1 MIPMD
6 RRTFLQLLGSSA
18 VSTMLPTSIAR
29 ALAIPANYRTGS
41 IQDIEHI
48 VILMQENRS
57 FDHYFGTLRG
67 VRGFGDP
74 HAVNLPSG
82 KAVWYQ
88 PDGGNYVLPFHPTAD
103 HLGLQ
108 FLEDLAHDWSNTYA
122 AWNHGHYDQWV
133 PNKGTTTM
141 AYLTRDDIPFH
152 YALADAFTICD
163 AYHCSL
169 MGPTDPNRYYMWTG
183 WVGNDGSG
191 GGPVVDDAEAGYGWS
206 TYPERLEKAG
216 VSWKIYQDIGTG
228 LDANGYWGWTDDA
241 YIGNYGDTSLLYFNQ
256 YRNATPGSPL
266 YEKARTGTNIALSG
280 TPFDILRSD
289 VLGNRLPQVSWI
301 VAPEAYSEHPNWPA
315 NYGAWYVS
323 QVLDTLTSNPEV
335 WSKTALLITY
345 DENDGFFDHMVPPC
359 APPSTSQ
366 GQSTVSTVNE
376 IFPGNA
382 NYPGGPYGLGP
393 RVPMVVVSPWS
404 KGGWVCSEVFDH
416 TSIIQFIERRFG
428 PHHPDL
434 KEHNISPWRR
444 TVCGDLTSAFDFSK
458 PHAHRPTL
466 PDTQGYAPPD
476 KNRHPDYAPV
486 PPANQSL
493 PKQEP
498 GMRSARAIP
507 YELHVAARVDDNKLW
522 IDFKNNGRAGACFH
536 VRSADASAGPWY
548 YTVEREKSLSE
559 SWTPTTAYDQTVYGP
574 NGFLRRFKGQ
584 LTSRRTTL
592 RVDSHYD
599 IDRNGLELVL
609 ANEGHAHCEVSVD
622 NTYNGESISYVLAP
636 GERIEKRWHLDESF
650 GWYDL
655 IVRANAEE
663 GFLQRL
669 AGHVETGADSV
680 SDPAMAVPAWQA

>member
-1 MIPMD
+1 MD

-29 ALAIPANYRTGS
+29 ALAIPAHHRTGS

-108 FLEDLAHDWSNTYA
+108 FLEDLAHDWSSTHA
-122 AWNHGHYDQWV
+122 AWNQGHYDQWV
-133 PNKGTTTM
+133 PNKGSTTM
-141 AYLTRDDIPFH
+141 AYLTRNDIPFH

-191 GGPVVDDAEAGYGWS
+191 GGPVVDNAEAGYGWS

-216 VSWKIYQDIGTG
+216 ISWKIYQDIGTG
-228 LDANGYWGWTDDA
+228 LDANGYWGWTNDA

-256 YRNATPGSPL
+256 YRNAMPGNPL
-266 YEKARTGTNIALSG
+266 YDKARTGTNIALSG

-301 VAPEAYSEHPNWPA
+301 VAPEAYTEHPNWPA

-359 APPSTSQ
+359 APPSSSQ

-382 NYPGGPYGLGP
+382 NYPSGPYGLGP

-416 TSIIQFIERRFG
+416 TSIIQFIERRFA

-486 PPANQSL
+486 PPAHQAL

-522 IDFKNNGRAGACFH
+522 IDFKNSGRAGACFH
-536 VRSADASAGPWY
+536 VRSTDASAGPWY

-559 SWTPTTAYDQTVYGP
+559 SWSPQGSYDQTVYGP

-584 LTSRRTTL
+584 LATRRTTL
-592 RVDSHYD
+592 RVNSHYD
-599 IDRNGLELVL
+599 VDRNGLDLVL
-609 ANEGHAHCEVSVD
+609 VNEGHAHCEVSVD

-669 AGHVETGADSV
+669 AGHLETGEDSV
-680 SDPAMAVPAWQA
+680 SDPAMAVPAWQV